1 MVWRHCP
8 RDLRSYPWGVPN
20 LVETN
25 HVGAQSVILF
35 FCVRLARPSAPMKA
49 KLLFFILGSV
59 LKHDRGKQFG

>member
-25 HVGAQSVILF
+25 HVGAQSVF
-35 FCVRLARPSAPMKA
+35 FVLRSVGQA
-49 KLLFFILGSV
+49 KCANE
-59 LKHDRGKQFG
+59 GKVVVFHFGQRAQT